1 MGSITTAAGTFTAEL
16 DGPADGP
23 LVLFLHGFP
32 QSRHTW
38 RAQQPA
44 LAAAGYR
51 SVAFDQRGYSPG
63 ARPDPAEPANYTV
76 DRLVGDVLAV
86 ADALEGERFHLV
98 GHDWGGAVSW
108 QVADAAPQRLLSLSV
123 LSRPHPSAF
132 RAAMQADAD
141 GQQEKS
147 RHHKAFHDPDT
158 GAKLLAA
165 GGARLRS
172 LLMSNGVPA
181 DAAELYLSVV
191 GSEPALEAALAWY
204 RAAGALTRIA
214 AGPIAVPTLYLWGD
228 VDQSVGRTAAE
239 GTAQYVSAPY
249 RFVEIAGGGHF
260 LTDDHPDEV
269 NAALLA
275 HLEAESHAGIR

>member
-1 MGSITTAAGTFTAEL
+1 MLGSITTDAGTFTAEL

-51 SVAFDQRGYSPG
+51 SAAFDQRGYSPG
-63 ARPDPAEPANYTV
+63 VRPDPAELANYAV

-86 ADALEGERFHLV
+86 ADALGAERFHLV

-108 QVADAAPQRLLSLSV
+108 QVADAAPQRLHSLTV

-132 RAAMQADAD
+132 RAAMHADAD
-141 GQQEKS
+141 GQQQKS
-147 RHHKAFHDPDT
+147 RHHKAFHDPGT
-158 GAKLLAA
+158 GAKLLAS
-165 GGARLRS
+165 GGARLRT
-172 LLMSNGVPA
+172 LLVSNGVPA
-181 DAAELYLSVV
+181 DAAELYLSVI
-191 GSEPALEAALAWY
+191 GSAPALEAALAWY
-204 RAAGALTRIA
+204 RAAGALTQLA

-228 VDQSVGRTAAE
+228 VDQSVGRSAAE
-239 GTAQYVSAPY
+239 GTAQHVSAAY

-275 HLEAESHAGIR
+275 HLEAGAGR